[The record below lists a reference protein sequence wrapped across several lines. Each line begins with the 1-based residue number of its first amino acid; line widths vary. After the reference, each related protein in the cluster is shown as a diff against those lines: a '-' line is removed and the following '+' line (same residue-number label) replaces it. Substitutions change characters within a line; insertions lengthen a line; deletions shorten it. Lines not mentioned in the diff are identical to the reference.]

1 MEERVQAIV
10 LKTLDYRDHQRIV
23 TVMTSEIGLLSF
35 LIRGLKKGSRFIL
48 TTPFSHGEYVLKKR
62 KGDLLSF
69 RDGTLFSD
77 HEALRSDYKRLKT
90 AGDMANLLLKTQL
103 PGKPAPQLF
112 ALFLAY
118 LKKMPLFEDPHVLS
132 LSFTLKLMT
141 HDGWIS
147 WEDKSFFPISATEVE
162 WQLLKTLAL
171 SRSFA
176 QIRGLSP
183 SYDLYERVQDLNA
196 FSGT

>member
-23 TVMTSEIGLLSF
+23 TLMTEELGLLSF
-35 LIRGLKKGSRFIL
+35 LIRGLKKGNRFIL
-48 TTPFSHGEYVLKKR
+48 TTPFSHGEYVLKKS
-62 KGDLLSF
+62 KGDLLNF
-69 RDGTLFSD
+69 RDGSLLSD
-77 HEALRSDYKRLKT
+77 HEALRTDFQRIKT
-90 AGDMANLLLKTQL
+90 AGDMASLLLKTQL
-103 PGKPAPQLF
+103 PGKPAPKLF

-118 LKKMPLFEDPHVLS
+118 LQKISLFEDPQVLS
-132 LSFTLKLMT
+132 FSFMLKLMT

-147 WEDKSFFPISATEVE
+147 WEDRSFFPVSVTEVE

-176 QIRGLSP
+176 QLRGLSP
-183 SYDLYERVQDLNA
+183 SMNLYERMQDLT
-196 FSGT
+196 SVTK